1 MDLNELILNFIQN
14 SKDPK
19 DSWRKKWEYYSE
31 RTQLIKLHNCQ
42 ETNHDLYKSLLLT
55 ETAWVI
61 GREIQVQY
69 FPILN
74 GELI

>member
-1 MDLNELILNFIQN
+1 MDLNELILNFYTKQQRPKRLLKKKVGEQN
-14 SKDPK
+14 
-19 DSWRKKWEYYSE
+19 
-31 RTQLIKLHNCQ
+31 QLIKLHNCQ

-55 ETAWVI
+55 EMAWVI

-69 FPILN
+69 FPTLN